1 MEIDKLNRAKKL
13 KNDEF
18 YTLYDDVKKIFFEFR
33 NYVKGKK
40 LYLPF
45 DSSDSNFVKYLKQN
59 KKSLNVEFKYTNDD
73 YKNNLDL
80 FKWCDLVISNP
91 PFSILNSK
99 LYSFFEENNVDFI
112 LITPIILGK
121 KWYHGNINFYNLKIN
136 KFINDSNEIKE
147 VRTYVSSNI
156 FYKNIFLKKCIHE
169 NNEDVLF
176 KKYTISKECPSK
188 HNVYIPLGSLEHLSY
203 INKYIYVSS
212 PTPKFNFKYFKICDI
227 I

>member
-1 MEIDKLNRAKKL
+1 MRSDKLKKAQKL

-40 LYLPF
+40 IYLPF
-45 DSSDSNFVKYLKQN
+45 DSDKSNFVKYLKQN
-59 KKSLNVEFKYTNDD
+59 AKTLKVEFKYTNDD
-73 YKNNLDL
+73 YRNNLDL

-91 PFSILNSK
+91 PFSLLNSE

-112 LITPIILGK
+112 LITPTTLGM
-121 KWYHGNINFYNLKIN
+121 KWYRGNINFYNLKIK
-136 KFINDSNEIKE
+136 KFINDNNEIKE
-147 VRTYVSSNI
+147 VGTYVASNI

-176 KKYTISKECPSK
+176 KKYTISKDCLSK
-188 HNVYIPLGSLEHLSY
+188 HNVYMSQGCSEY
-203 INKYIYVSS
+203 ILYIKNYIVVDS
-212 PTPKFNFKYFKICDI
+212 PSPKFNFRYFKICDI